1 MSTVKQQE
9 QVSGVPVEHGIHLEA
24 STVGMFVLEFLA
36 LEAVR
41 NSRPSI
47 STFFPGWPGP
57 RHVMH
62 LSAMLYH
69 LLGLHIH
76 KIAAGPPAHEY
87 GLEVH
92 PHMIVDSPV
101 VRACIGTEG
110 AVGVIGLDHGGNSIY
125 DVGFSGGNLSHGH
138 RAYYVMQPNVL
149 PIDGVKEISREG
161 LPVVPEGLE
170 VLVMLELSVFGPDH
184 FLHLSFPLL

>member
-1 MSTVKQQE
+1 M
-9 QVSGVPVEHGIHLEA
+9 
-24 STVGMFVLEFLA
+24 
-36 LEAVR
+36 
-41 NSRPSI
+41 
-47 STFFPGWPGP
+47 
-57 RHVMH
+57 
-62 LSAMLYH
+62 
-69 LLGLHIH
+69 H

-138 RAYYVMQPNVL
+138 WAYYVMQPNVL
-149 PIDGVKEISREG
+149 PIDGVEEISREG

-170 VLVMLELSVFGPDH
+170 VLVTLELSVFGH